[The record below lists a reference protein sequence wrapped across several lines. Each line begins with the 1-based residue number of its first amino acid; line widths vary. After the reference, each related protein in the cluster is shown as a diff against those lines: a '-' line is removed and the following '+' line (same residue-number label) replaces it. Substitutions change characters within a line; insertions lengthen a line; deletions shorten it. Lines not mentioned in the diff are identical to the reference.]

1 MDVDM
6 VRSDSHHKIDQ
17 PGIRIGVVQKVHL
30 SSQHG
35 EQGDRIAA
43 LCRNTFGFIHGIDSS
58 CHHHSHY
65 RNLCRNSGGAFHP
78 NKKLKLM
85 SPFGLRTC
93 YMGELVQK
101 TEV

>member
-65 RNLCRNSGGAFHP
+65 RHLCRNSRRTFYP
-78 NKKLKLM
+78 NKKIKLM
-85 SPFGLRTC
+85 SPFDLWTC
-93 YMGELVQK
+93 YRSELVQK